1 MEEKTDGKLI
11 IVIWLK
17 RERGKRMKLYDY
29 LVTLEEGT
37 ELTVWDEDY
46 DIESYFYNDEPDD
59 DWQTSMLELAKLL
72 DVTEVKKRGV
82 IINLSEVIGKKIN
95 ELKEANLFRRRTVDS
110 IMNDMENILSGY
122 ASEEWFK
129 KFVDVL
135 GGKEL

>member
-1 MEEKTDGKLI
+1 
-11 IVIWLK
+11 
-17 RERGKRMKLYDY
+17 MKLYDY